1 MWNQIGA
8 SKAKE
13 DVENIFR
20 KILYYCDGKND
31 VIDICEILE
40 QPFEK
45 VNNAIKLMLKKKIL
59 STKEKKLN

>member
-1 MWNQIGA
+1 
-8 SKAKE
+8 
-13 DVENIFR
+13 VENIFR

-31 VIDICEILE
+31 VIDICGILE